1 VRAAVIVLPGSNCD
15 VDAYHVLREV
25 VGLETDYVWHQEG
38 DLSRYDLLVI
48 PGGFSYGDY
57 LRAGAIAKFSPA
69 IQEAARAAAQ
79 GRLVLGICN
88 GFQVLL
94 ETGLLPGAMRSN
106 ESMLFRCRFV
116 HLRVENT
123 DIPFT
128 HEYKTGAVLR
138 IPVAHGEGNYYADAE
153 TLQELQEHGQ
163 VVFRYVDE
171 TGAPTAAANPNGSL
185 ANIAGIC
192 NREGNVLGMMPHPE
206 RCAETILGSQ
216 DGRRVFT
223 SALAWWRNK
232 GVIGRG

>member
-1 VRAAVIVLPGSNCD
+1 MRAAVIVLPGSNCD

-94 ETGLLPGAMRSN
+94 ETGLLPGAMRSASPSQN
-106 ESMLFRCRFV
+106 MSRRCLSDTGSAR
-116 HLRVENT
+116 NT
-123 DIPFT
+123 
-128 HEYKTGAVLR
+128 
-138 IPVAHGEGNYYADAE
+138 
-153 TLQELQEHGQ
+153 Q
-163 VVFRYVDE
+163 
-171 TGAPTAAANPNGSL
+171 
-185 ANIAGIC
+185 
-192 NREGNVLGMMPHPE
+192 
-206 RCAETILGSQ
+206 
-216 DGRRVFT
+216 
-223 SALAWWRNK
+223 
-232 GVIGRG
+232 RGP